1 MTFVKENEVVRPS
14 LLALS
19 IAALAASVPAL
30 AQQAPPQAPGPQP
43 QRVMR
48 QMRPPPPAR
57 TGERADVELRLVA
70 GMPTITAMV
79 NGRGPYRFGVDTG
92 ASGYLRVTP
101 ELAAALGLQQVG
113 EARAGDPS
121 GRNPISIP
129 VYRVE
134 TLAFGGLTYTGVST
148 TPLTLRSPALAEID
162 GIIGIGFFETLLLTI
177 DYGGLRLSA
186 GPGALPAANGRDVV
200 EISYDRGGLISMPMT
215 IGETVHQVH
224 LDTGNT
230 RFPLFMPAE
239 SIAAL
244 PTRGEAREIGRARTV
259 SQEISLRAIDLAAPV
274 RVGRTLLPVT
284 AAGFPALG
292 TVGNIGSS
300 ALGTMAVTVDYAN
313 RRLRIVPSG

>member
-1 MTFVKENEVVRPS
+1 MKFGKENSVVRPS
-14 LLALS
+14 SFALS
-19 IAALAASVPAL
+19 IAALAVSVPAL
-30 AQQAPPQAPGPQP
+30 AQQPPPQGPQP

-57 TGERADVELRLVA
+57 TGERADVALRLVA

-92 ASGYLRVTP
+92 ASGYLRVSP
-101 ELAAALGLQQVG
+101 ELAAALGLEQVG

-134 TLAFGGLTYTGVST
+134 SLAFGGLTYSGIST
-148 TPLTLRSPALAEID
+148 TPLTLRPPGLAEID

-186 GPGALPAANGRDVV
+186 GPGALPADGRDVV
-200 EISYDRGGLISMPMT
+200 EISYDRGGLISMPLT

-259 SQEISLRAIDLAAPV
+259 SQEVSLQAIDLAAPV
-274 RVGRTLLPVT
+274 RVGGTLLPVT

-292 TVGNIGSS
+292 SVGNIGSQ
-300 ALGTMAVTVDYAN
+300 ALATMAVTVDYAN
-313 RRLRIVPSG
+313 RRLRIVPSR

>member
-1 MTFVKENEVVRPS
+1 MKPGKENFVVRPS
-14 LLALS
+14 SLALS
-19 IAALAASVPAL
+19 IAALTASVPVQG
-30 AQQAPPQAPGPQP
+30 QQAPPPGPQP

-48 QMRPPPPAR
+48 QMRPPPPVR
-57 TGERADVELRLVA
+57 TGERADVALRLVA

-101 ELAAALGLQQVG
+101 QLAAALGLQQIG

-134 TLAFGGLTYTGVST
+134 SLAFGGLTYAGIST
-148 TPLTLRSPALAEID
+148 TPLTLRPPGLAEID

-177 DYGGLRLSA
+177 DYGRLRLSA

-239 SIAAL
+239 SIASL

-259 SQEISLRAIDLAAPV
+259 SQEVSLRAIDLAAPV
-274 RVGRTLLPVT
+274 RVGGTLLPVT

-292 TVGNIGSS
+292 TVGNIGSP
-300 ALGTMAVTVDYAN
+300 ALGTMAVTLDYAN
-313 RRLRIVPSG
+313 RRLRIVPSR